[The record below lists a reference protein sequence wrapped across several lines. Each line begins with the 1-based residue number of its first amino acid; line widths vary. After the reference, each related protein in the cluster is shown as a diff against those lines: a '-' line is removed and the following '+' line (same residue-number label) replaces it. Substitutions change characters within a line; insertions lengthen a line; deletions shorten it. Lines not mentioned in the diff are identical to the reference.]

1 MLSEEEDE
9 TGKSN
14 FISLLTNFKLE
25 EILSP
30 NLNTYYKGTLQF
42 HQNVLEFVLII
53 PFSYPKKN
61 CLINIVEWR
70 KKKEDD
76 KKFLSLEI
84 PCKFNAN
91 VEGKTIPERV
101 LLM

>member
-1 MLSEEEDE
+1 MISEGEDE

-14 FISLLTNFKLE
+14 FISLLTNFKIE

-30 NLNTYYKGTLQF
+30 NLNTYYKGSLQI
-42 HQNVLEFVLII
+42 HQNVLDFMLII

-61 CLINIVEWR
+61 SIVNIIEWR

-76 KKFLSLEI
+76 KKPAILDI
-84 PCKFNAN
+84 PCKFQSNFDSKA
-91 VEGKTIPERV
+91 IPERV